1 MGTSERDY
9 VTIYSYNRQVDLDAG
24 AGILIGHETPPH
36 RRPPRPHRRAL
47 PRLGGAGAASHPAP
61 SLEGEAAVGEL
72 ARSAKLSQANTS
84 KHLALLLAARF
95 VARRADGTSAV
106 YRIDDP
112 SIAKMCEVACDGF
125 AAKVAADAKTM
136 KPR

>member
-1 MGTSERDY
+1 MKRPLTDALLDRIAERF
-9 VTIYSYNRQVDLDAG
+9 
-24 AGILIGHETPPH
+24 
-36 RRPPRPHRRAL
+36 RAL
-47 PRLGGAGAASHPAP
+47 AEPARLRILRRL
-61 SLEGEAAVGEL
+61 LEGEAAVGEL

-125 AAKVAADAKTM
+125 AARVAADAKTM